1 MIVDFIRKHKDEY
14 AGFIEDERGIEVHLE
29 NMAKPGWLLF
39 YDVKPPT
46 PVLRLA
52 GTYGGHVE
60 LSVFSRMMRLNV
72 KVIQPD
78 VSYMIEHKNMSAHD
92 DELELSVSTGS
103 PKRRKALQTPFAQT
117 EGTIYV
123 A

>member
-1 MIVDFIRKHKDEY
+1 VDFIRKHKDEY
-14 AGFIEDERGIEVHLE
+14 AGFIEDERGIDVHLE
-29 NMAKPGWLLF
+29 NMAKPGWLPFMIFLSQ
-39 YDVKPPT
+39 
-46 PVLRLA
+46 VLSST

-78 VSYMIEHKNMSAHD
+78 VSFMIEHKNMSAHD
-92 DELELSVSTGS
+92 DELEPSSSTGS
-103 PKRRKALQTPFAQT
+103 PKRRKALHTPFAQT